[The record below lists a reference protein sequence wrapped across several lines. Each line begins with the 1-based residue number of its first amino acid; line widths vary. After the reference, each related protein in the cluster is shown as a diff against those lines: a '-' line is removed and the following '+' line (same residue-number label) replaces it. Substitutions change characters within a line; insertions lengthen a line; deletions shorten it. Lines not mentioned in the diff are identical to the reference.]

1 MKQKHS
7 DKVESTR
14 VDDFG
19 IDDECSVKGLSISN
33 QTQNTLQS
41 VMIKNEAKIRKKIF
55 NGADIESRH
64 EDREIPSV
72 RRLL

>member
-41 VMIKNEAKIRKKIF
+41 VMIKNEAKIRKK
-55 NGADIESRH
+55 NLQWSRH
-64 EDREIPSV
+64 RKQT
-72 RRLL
+72 